1 MACPDMS
8 TEQSFM
14 EALRKVDNY
23 AVKGNELSLNKARMA
38 PLLRFRL
45 ATQTE

>member
-1 MACPDMS
+1 
-8 TEQSFM
+8 M

-23 AVKGNELSLNKARMA
+23 TVSGDELSLNKARMA

-45 ATQTE
+45 ATETE